1 MTDAGDETL
10 QCAVPEYGA
19 LLGID
24 FGTKR
29 IGVAICND
37 EQSMACPLE
46 NYTRRTRELDAKWL
60 TELVAG
66 YSIRGIVIGL
76 PVHMSGDEGGKAR
89 EARAFGNWAAKLTS
103 RPVAWW
109 DERFSSAVADMYIEQ
124 AGLSQRKRKG
134 RRDQLA
140 AQVILQS
147 FLDADDRSA
156 GPLDLSR
163 QPHTDE

>member
-1 MTDAGDETL
+1 MTELMDSSDETPL
-10 QCAVPEYGA
+10 RSEVPTFGA

-29 IGVAICND
+29 IGAAICND
-37 EQSMACPLE
+37 DQSIALPLE

-66 YSIRGIVIGL
+66 YGIRGIVIGL
-76 PVHMSGDEGGKAR
+76 PVHMSGQEGGKAR
-89 EARAFGNWAAKLTS
+89 EARAFGQWAAKLTS
-103 RPVAWW
+103 RPVVWW

-124 AGLSQRKRKG
+124 AGTSKSKRKG

-147 FLDADDRSA
+147 FLEADDRSA
-156 GPLDLSR
+156 EPVDLSR
-163 QPHTDE
+163 